1 VFENNTI
8 EGTFMKRISIV
19 LIVCIAIGVV
29 FSSGCTSKSPSQA
42 SSQVTGVPT
51 VVQTGIPGGKTG
63 LPNPASV
70 YCVEQGGNLTIRK
83 DAAGN
88 EFGIC
93 NFPNGT
99 SCEEWAFYRGECPL
113 PGKAPVQQD
122 TASSGNE
129 GVPASGL
136 SSGNMSPGGNLS
148 PGSKAILGGNT
159 TTVVNGSGK

>member
-1 VFENNTI
+1 
-8 EGTFMKRISIV
+8 MKSISIV
-19 LIVCIAIGVV
+19 LIVCIVIGVV
-29 FSSGCTSKSPSQA
+29 FTSGCTSKSPSQV
-42 SSQVTGVPT
+42 SMPETGVPT
-51 VVQTGIPGGKTG
+51 VVQTEIPGGKTG

-93 NFPNGT
+93 TFPNGT

-122 TASSGNE
+122 SASSGTA
-129 GVPASGL
+129 GLPASGQ
-136 SSGNMSPGGNLS
+136 SSGNMSPGGNVS
-148 PGSKAILGGNT
+148 PGSNAILGGNT
-159 TTVVNGSGK
+159 TAAANISGR